1 MNKKQ
6 NNLNEHMSR
15 LMRKAQK
22 MPRTISEAMDNF
34 SDDDMREFTDEQEPD
49 AGHEYPEDKCA
60 ESRTDGSEVVS
71 SIRKTALKAMAELSD
86 CPDSED
92 YQTLKK
98 IFLLCDNANN
108 KKEKPEMAQ

>member
-6 NNLNEHMSR
+6 NSLNEHMTR

-22 MPRTISEAMDNF
+22 MPRTISEAMDTF
-34 SDDDMREFTDEQEPD
+34 SEDDMREFADEPD
-49 AGHEYPEDKCA
+49 AGHEYAEDKCA
-60 ESRTDGSEVVS
+60 ERQTDGGEVVS
-71 SIRKTALKAMAELSD
+71 VIRKTALKAMAELSD